1 MAVGGW
7 VHRFMD
13 TAVVVADGAVV
24 AVAVAVAVYASV
36 HAPVGCLSMRL
47 FTQSW
52 NRNQKSNIA
61 VADCKS
67 KIENQKLIY

>member
-13 TAVVVADGAVV
+13 TAVVAANGAVV
-24 AVAVAVAVYASV
+24 AVAVAAYVSV
-36 HAPVGCLSMRL
+36 HAPADCLFMRL

-52 NRNQKSNIA
+52 NRNQKSNIT
-61 VADCKS
+61 VVDCKS